1 MVIEFI
7 KTRYCE
13 LFPGNTDEYTVF
25 KETFAHYFSLGY
37 GKSLVI
43 LADAVPYSIEIL
55 RWLFDMGIISLIN
68 SKKTIKNQRIKKLT
82 DHFYVNLDFIP
93 AAWAKEQLV
102 LLMNIRSEIGHQFS
116 HITVVY
122 HARRANVRGLEMVSK
137 HRYMIIILDL
147 LKINTSYKIGRP
159 DLIGKTYIFT
169 MTKGVNFQ
177 SIFPPIAREEGF
189 LVF

>member
-1 MVIEFI
+1 
-7 KTRYCE
+7 
-13 LFPGNTDEYTVF
+13 
-25 KETFAHYFSLGY
+25 
-37 GKSLVI
+37 
-43 LADAVPYSIEIL
+43 
-55 RWLFDMGIISLIN
+55 
-68 SKKTIKNQRIKKLT
+68 
-82 DHFYVNLDFIP
+82 
-93 AAWAKEQLV
+93 
-102 LLMNIRSEIGHQFS
+102 MNIRSEIERQFS

-159 DLIGKTYIFT
+159 DLIGKTHIFT
-169 MTKGVNFQ
+169 MTKGVYFQ